1 VVLVKKVGFGTIRGW
16 AASDWWLPRASRISR
31 AKPTKNKG
39 RITGCSGTA
48 RAGSGLWR
56 PVAAGASGAGLSV
69 KLPNRIFAVFMP
81 ESAPLL
87 LRAARGEQVERPP
100 VWMMR
105 QAGRYMKV
113 YRDLRDRHPG
123 FRERSENPDLSY
135 EISMQPFHAFEPDG
149 VILFSDILT
158 PLPGMGIDFD
168 IIESKGPIIEPAIRT
183 QAQVN
188 ALRPLDPA
196 EALPFVGEVL
206 GRLRSSVGN
215 QAAVLGFVGAPWTLA
230 AYAVE
235 GKSSKTYAV
244 IKAMAF
250 REPALL
256 HQLLG
261 HLADSIATYVRYQ
274 IDSGAQVVQLFD
286 SWAGQLSPID
296 YDVFAAPYQKRVIDQ
311 VKATHP
317 DTPLILYIS
326 GSAGVLE
333 RMARTGV
340 DIISLDWTVDMA
352 DGLARLPAHLG
363 VQGNVDPGLLFG
375 TPEGIR
381 ERIFD
386 TVLKAS
392 GRRHILNLGHGILP
406 GTPEDNARVFF
417 ETGKAVRELMGA
429 AV

>member
-1 VVLVKKVGFGTIRGW
+1 MAEPL
-16 AASDWWLPRASRISR
+16 
-31 AKPTKNKG
+31 
-39 RITGCSGTA
+39 
-48 RAGSGLWR
+48 
-56 PVAAGASGAGLSV
+56 
-69 KLPNRIFAVFMP
+69 
-81 ESAPLL
+81 PLL

-123 FRERSENPDLSY
+123 FRERSENADLSY
-135 EISMQPFHAFEPDG
+135 EISMQPFRAFQPDG

-158 PLPGMGIDFD
+158 PLPGIGIDFD
-168 IIESKGPIIEPAIRT
+168 IVESKGPIIDPPIRS
-183 QAQVN
+183 QAQVD
-188 ALRPLDPA
+188 ALRPLYPA
-196 EALPFVGEVL
+196 ETLPFVGEVFQ
-206 GRLRSSVGN
+206 RLRQSVGN

-235 GKSSKTYAV
+235 GRSSKNYAV

-250 REPALL
+250 QEPALL

-261 HLADSIATYVRYQ
+261 HLADAIATYVRYQ
-274 IDSGAQVVQLFD
+274 IESGAQVVQLFD
-286 SWAGQLSPID
+286 SWAGQLSPLD
-296 YDVFAAPYQKRVIDQ
+296 YDVFAAPYQKRVVDQ

-333 RMARTGV
+333 RMATTGV
-340 DIISLDWTVDMA
+340 DFISLDWTVDMA
-352 DGLARLPAHLG
+352 DGLARLPSHLG

-375 TPEGIR
+375 TPEAITAR
-381 ERIFD
+381 VVD
-386 TVLKAS
+386 TVRKAS

-406 GTPEDNARVFF
+406 GTPEENARVFF
-417 ETGKAVRELMGA
+417 EAGKTVNELIGA